1 MVRPGVVLVAVCM
14 LGFACSGSS
23 SAPPPKPADQPAPA
37 PAAGSPAPA
46 ASQTPA
52 ATSPAAAAPESKSP
66 DAAAP
71 KPDAPKPDAPKPD
84 APKAPEF
91 REVTIPAGQ
100 TISVTLTTS
109 IASDTSKV
117 EDPVRGK
124 VAKPI
129 VISGV
134 TAVPAGSEASGS
146 VTEALESGRVKGR
159 ASIAFRF
166 ARLVVRDEPHD
177 IRTAR
182 ITRQAAPS
190 GRDDLKKG
198 GIGAGVGAVVGG
210 IVGGK
215 KGAVIGA
222 GAGGAGTVLATKGK
236 EVRLPAGTIVTTTL
250 QEALKVRVPAGER

>member
-1 MVRPGVVLVAVCM
+1 MVRQGVVLVAVGI
-14 LGFACSGSS
+14 LGFACSGTST
-23 SAPPPKPADQPAPA
+23 APPPKPADQPAPA
-37 PAAGSPAPA
+37 AGAASPAPA

-52 ATSPAAAAPESKSP
+52 AASPAPAAPESKSP
-66 DAAAP
+66 EAAAAAT
-71 KPDAPKPDAPKPD
+71 KPDAS
-84 APKAPEF
+84 KAPEF

-100 TISVTLTTS
+100 TISVTLTTP

-124 VAKPI
+124 IAKPI
-129 VISGV
+129 VVSGV
-134 TAVPAGSEASGS
+134 TAVPAGSEATGS
-146 VTEALESGRVKGR
+146 VTQAMESGRVKGR
-159 ASIAFRF
+159 ASISFRF
-166 ARLVVRDEPHD
+166 ARLVVRDETHE

-198 GIGAGVGAVVGG
+198 GIGAGVGAIVGG

-236 EVRLPAGTIVTTTL
+236 EVRLPAGTVVSTTL
-250 QEALKVRVPAGER
+250 QEALKVRVPASER

>member
-1 MVRPGVVLVAVCM
+1 MVRPGVVLVVACI

-23 SAPPPKPADQPAPA
+23 TAPPPKPADQPAPA

-46 ASQTPA
+46 AAQTPA
-52 ATSPAAAAPESKSP
+52 AASPAPAVPESKSP
-66 DAAAP
+66 DAA
-71 KPDAPKPDAPKPD
+71 APKPD

-109 IASDTSKV
+109 LASDTSKV

-124 VAKPI
+124 VAKAI

-146 VTEALESGRVKGR
+146 VTEAMQSGRVKGR

-166 ARLVVRDEPHD
+166 ARLVVREETHQ

-210 IVGGK
+210 IIGGK

-236 EVRLPAGTIVTTTL
+236 EVRLPAGTIVSTTL
-250 QEALKVRVPAGER
+250 QEALIVRVPASER